1 MRGILILLLALL
13 AAACG
18 DERDEAEATGTVEVI
33 EVDASP
39 LQPARVMRV
48 WVDEGDTVRAGDT
61 LATLTLPATKGDV
74 DVREAR
80 LAQARAAL
88 AELEAGARPQE
99 VASAE
104 AELRA
109 AAAEAGRT
117 SRDVERYRA
126 LLEGGAVSR
135 QQFDQVQTAARV
147 ADGRRDAA
155 AEAVRLLRAG
165 ARVERIAAAEAE
177 VESARAALTA
187 SRGTEDELTL
197 VAPVAGMVTERY
209 AEPGE
214 MVAAGQPVVSVGEVA
229 RPWTRV
235 YVNQRVLPGIRV
247 GQRVEAR
254 LDAYPDRPF
263 RGRVVSV
270 NPRAEYTP
278 RVALTEEERA
288 DLLFGVRVELEDRD
302 GMLKAGLPVTVAF
315 PARTIARA
323 P

>member
-18 DERDEAEATGTVEVI
+18 DERNEAEATGTVEVV

-104 AELRA
+104 AQLRA

-117 SRDVERYRA
+117 ARDVERYRA

-147 ADGRRDAA
+147 AAGQRDAA
-155 AEAVRLLRAG
+155 AETVRLLRAG

-197 VAPVAGMVTERY
+197 TASVAGMVTERY

-214 MVAAGQPVVSVGEVA
+214 MVAAGEPVVSVGEVA

-235 YVNQRVLPGIRV
+235 YVSQRVLPGVRV

-254 LDAYPDRPF
+254 LDAYPDCPF
-263 RGRVVSV
+263 GGRVASI
-270 NPRAEYTP
+270 NQSAEYTP

-302 GMLKAGLPVTVAF
+302 GMLKAGLPVTVSF
-315 PARTIARA
+315 PAPAIARA

>member
-1 MRGILILLLALL
+1 
-13 AAACG
+13 
-18 DERDEAEATGTVEVI
+18 
-33 EVDASP
+33 
-39 LQPARVMRV
+39 
-48 WVDEGDTVRAGDT
+48 
-61 LATLTLPATKGDV
+61 
-74 DVREAR
+74 
-80 LAQARAAL
+80 
-88 AELEAGARPQE
+88 
-99 VASAE
+99 
-104 AELRA
+104 
-109 AAAEAGRT
+109 
-117 SRDVERYRA
+117 
-126 LLEGGAVSR
+126 
-135 QQFDQVQTAARV
+135 
-147 ADGRRDAA
+147 
-155 AEAVRLLRAG
+155 
-165 ARVERIAAAEAE
+165 

-197 VAPVAGMVTERY
+197 TAPVAGMVTQRY

-315 PARTIARA
+315 PAPAIARA